1 MQPQCNDW
9 FSAKKLEGLI
19 GLPKSSSAISRKA
32 RLEQWVFRQIHGVRG
47 VAYEFHISSLP
58 KETQAALLLRQGEI
72 ETSMGRFEIARPTL
86 EAHDYDREALWSK
99 WDNASNSQ
107 RRLAEKWLPAVQAAD
122 EMLNQ
127 GISTKTAFATV
138 AGHYQ
143 VSASTLRDK
152 YYQVQKF
159 AKPDWAAALVDGRGA
174 SRRNVHKSEF
184 DEDAWQFLIA
194 DYLRPE
200 KPAFR
205 KCYERLELAAREH
218 GWSIPSRAT
227 AFRRIQQLNEAMVVA
242 CREGEHALMH
252 LIPAQQRT
260 VEHLDAMQWINGDG
274 YLHNVFVRWFNGD
287 VIRPK
292 TWFWQDVKTRKILG
306 WRCDVSENIDS
317 IRLSFMDVVTRYG
330 IPEDFHITI
339 DNTRGAAN
347 KWLTGGAPNRYRF
360 KVKEDDPKGLFLL
373 MGAKMHWTSVV
384 AGKGWGQAKPVER
397 AFGVGGLEE
406 YVDKH
411 PALAGAYT
419 GPNPQAKPDNYGD
432 RAVDAE
438 LFLKTLAEGVAM
450 FNARTGRE
458 TEMCGGKLSFDDV
471 FEREYA
477 RTIVR
482 KPTEEQKRM
491 LLLPAEAVNVSRK
504 GEFAL
509 KVGGSLKGAK
519 NVYYNMALMNAG
531 VKKVVVRFDPQQLHS
546 TVYCYTLDGRF
557 ICEAECLSP
566 VAFND
571 AAAGRE
577 YRRRQKQLKSATK
590 AAIKAQK
597 QMDALEVAELLP
609 QIAEPE
615 APESRIVG
623 IFRPSGNMERVKNQE
638 RDDEYETE
646 RDEYLNHSLD
656 ILEQNRRKKAI

>member
-1 MQPQCNDW
+1 MKEW
-9 FSAKKLEGLI
+9 YTAKELVGFT
-19 GLPKSSSAISRKA
+19 GLPKQATNITRKA
-32 RLEQWVFRQIHGVRG
+32 QREGWMFRQVSGTKGVSF
-47 VAYEFHISSLP
+47 EFNIKSFP
-58 KETQAALLLRQGEI
+58 TALRTEILLQYGAI
-72 ETSMGRFEIARPTL
+72 ETSQGRFEIARPTL
-86 EAHDYDREALWSK
+86 EAHDYDRETLWSR
-99 WDNASNSQ
+99 WDKASDSQ
-107 RRLAEKWLPAVQAAD
+107 RRLAEKWLPAIQAAD
-122 EMLNQ
+122 EMLQQ
-127 GISTKTAFATV
+127 GISTKTAFETV

-159 AKPDWAAALVDGRGA
+159 TKSDWAAALVDGRGA
-174 SRRNVHKSEF
+174 SRRNVHKSKF

-205 KCYERLELAAREH
+205 KCFERLELAAREH
-218 GWSIPSRAT
+218 GWTIPSRAT
-227 AFRRIQQLNEAMVVA
+227 AFRRVQRLDEAMVVA

-260 VEHLDAMQWINGDG
+260 VAHLNVMQWINGDG
-274 YLHNVFVRWFNGD
+274 YLHNVFVRWFNGEI
-287 VIRPK
+287 IRPK

-373 MGAKMHWTSVV
+373 MGATMHWTTVV

-406 YVDKH
+406 YIDKH
-411 PALAGAYT
+411 PALSGAYT

-432 RAVDAE
+432 RAIDVE
-438 LFLKTLAEGVAM
+438 LFLKILAEGVAM
-450 FNARTGRE
+450 FNTKTGRE
-458 TEMCGGKLSFDDV
+458 TEMCEGKLSFNEV
-471 FEREYA
+471 FEREYVKA
-477 RTIVR
+477 IVR

-519 NVYYNMALMNAG
+519 NVYYNVALMNAG

-557 ICEAECLSP
+557 ICEAECLAP

-590 AAIKAQK
+590 AAVKAQK

-615 APESRIVG
+615 VPESQVVG
-623 IFRPSGNMERVKNQE
+623 IFRPVGNTVQINYQ
-638 RDDEYETE
+638 ETE
-646 RDEYLNHSLD
+646 EEYAEDNDEYLNNSLD
-656 ILEQNRRKKAI
+656 ILELNKHRNII

>member
-99 WDNASNSQ
+99 WDNASDSQ

-287 VIRPK
+287 VILPK

>member
-99 WDNASNSQ
+99 WDNASDSQ

-218 GWSIPSRAT
+218 GWNIPSRAT

>member
-99 WDNASNSQ
+99 WDNASDSQ

-159 AKPDWAAALVDGRGA
+159 ARPDWAAALVDGRGA

>member
-1 MQPQCNDW
+1 MELWVSPKECAN
-9 FSAKKLEGLI
+9 LP
-19 GLPKSSSAISRKA
+19 GLPKTSAGVIYVAKKQGWQNRTRAGVKGGKA
-32 RLEQWVFRQIHGVRG
+32 IEYN
-47 VAYEFHISSLP
+47 ANSLP
-58 KETQAALLLRQGEI
+58 VEAKAALLLRQGEI
-72 ETSMGRFEIARPTL
+72 ETSQGYFEIARPTL

-99 WDNASNSQ
+99 WDNASDSQ

-227 AFRRIQQLNEAMVVA
+227 AFRRIQQLDEAMVVA

-411 PALAGAYT
+411 PTLAGAYT

-557 ICEAECLSP
+557 ICEAECLAP

-609 QIAEPE
+609 QIAESE

-623 IFRPSGNMERVKNQE
+623 IFRPSGNTERVKNQE

-656 ILEQNRRKKAI
+656 ILEQNRRKKVI

>member
-72 ETSMGRFEIARPTL
+72 ETSQGRFEIARPTL

-99 WDNASNSQ
+99 WDNASDSQ

-227 AFRRIQQLNEAMVVA
+227 AFRRIQQLDEAMVVA

-504 GEFAL
+504 GEFTL

-557 ICEAECLSP
+557 ICEAECLAP

-571 AAAGRE
+571 AEAGRE

-609 QIAEPE
+609 QIAEPA
-615 APESRIVG
+615 APESRVVG
-623 IFRPSGNMERVKNQE
+623 IFRPSGNTVQVKYQE
-638 RDDEYETE
+638 ADDEYETD

-656 ILEQNRRKKAI
+656 ILEQNRRKKVI

>member
-99 WDNASNSQ
+99 WDNASDSQ
-107 RRLAEKWLPAVQAAD
+107 RKLAEKWLPAVQAAD

>member
-99 WDNASNSQ
+99 WDNASDSQ

-623 IFRPSGNMERVKNQE
+623 IFWPSGNMERVKNQE

>member
-99 WDNASNSQ
+99 WDNASDSQ

-623 IFRPSGNMERVKNQE
+623 IFRPSGNMER
-638 RDDEYETE
+638 
-646 RDEYLNHSLD
+646 
-656 ILEQNRRKKAI
+656 

>member
-99 WDNASNSQ
+99 WDNASDSQ

-458 TEMCGGKLSFDDV
+458 TEMCGGKLSFNDV